1 MRLAQGV
8 DVDGR
13 LLISDR
19 AHLLFDL
26 HKEIDGLREAELAGK
41 KIGTTK
47 RGIGPAYA
55 SKVLLVPHCRVYS
68 CVLSSQRRRAGCPAR
83 TVCAHGP
90 SACDLYCFPPIATVS
105 AGSLLGAAS
114 FDADVIMM
122 CC

>member
-1 MRLAQGV
+1 MHGITETCAQGV

-26 HKEIDGLREAELAGK
+26 HKEIDGLREAELAGN

-55 SKVLLVPHCRVYS
+55 SKVWRRVL
-68 CVLSSQRRRAGCPAR
+68 CWQRAAR
-83 TVCAHGP
+83 
-90 SACDLYCFPPIATVS
+90 
-105 AGSLLGAAS
+105 
-114 FDADVIMM
+114 
-122 CC
+122 